1 MKRFGL
7 ICLFLV
13 ILTLAVKKDDI
24 AKCVVNQ
31 YNSIMEEMQGNMNDT
46 IDSLMEVK

>member
-1 MKRFGL
+1 MRRFGL
-7 ICLFLV
+7 VCLFLV
-13 ILTLAVKKDDI
+13 IIILAVKAEDI
-24 AKCVVNQ
+24 SKCVVNQ

>member
-13 ILTLAVKKDDI
+13 IVTLAVKADDI
-24 AKCVVNQ
+24 AECVAKQ
-31 YNSIMEEMQGNMNDT
+31 YNSIMEEMQDDMDNKL
-46 IDSLMEVK
+46 DSLMEVR